1 MSNNFKNNQFFK
13 EEIKKTKTFQNFEK
27 FKQLITLKATN
38 VIHLYHKY
46 HIAKL
51 HGIEKLKENKSI
63 LVNDIKIIEEILKKE
78 YYGK

>member
-1 MSNNFKNNQFFK
+1 MSNNFKNNQYFK

-51 HGIEKLKENKSI
+51 HGIEKLRENKSI

-78 YYGK
+78 YYE